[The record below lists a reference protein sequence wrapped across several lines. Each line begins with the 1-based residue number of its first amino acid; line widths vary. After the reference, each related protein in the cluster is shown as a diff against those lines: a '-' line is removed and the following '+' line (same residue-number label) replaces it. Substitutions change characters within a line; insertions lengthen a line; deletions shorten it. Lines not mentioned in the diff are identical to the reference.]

1 MTYKW
6 NIHTKIGYFMILKS
20 FFYGTIL
27 YNWFTEYKYNVN
39 QIKLI
44 SKDSIHISNMNK
56 WCIIRRIM
64 VLGQS
69 M

>member
-1 MTYKW
+1 MVDRHENRLFHDFKKVFMEQSYKLDSL
-6 NIHTKIGYFMILKS
+6 NINTM
-20 FFYGTIL
+20 
-27 YNWFTEYKYNVN
+27 FT
-39 QIKLI
+39 QIKII